1 MNELRLKTRSNEV
14 DDSGIVTV
22 AVAAFGNTDSQNDI
36 SEKGS
41 FTKTLKENRKR
52 FKHFLNHNQDF
63 LVGCPLDAWEDAQ
76 HLVFKSEINLDTEL
90 GRDVFSNYKLYHK
103 NGLTLEHSIGV
114 EDVKRDP
121 FDRRKVLEWRLWEFS
136 TLYSWGANERTPLLD
151 LKALQFDRSPETAI
165 GFLKDALRLKFSDS
179 KLRQYEQYLHL
190 VEKAVL
196 GETRMADCECGF
208 KFDYDSLPEMSVE
221 KQVLEAAREMIRWRA
236 SAAVEREVMEM
247 EPMIRD
253 QVAEIL
259 SKGRSLDDMTAYV
272 LCPRCG
278 RRIYRGDVLNGTSA
292 AVRKSGKPSAKDT
305 SHGTGSHPHGT
316 LSLSAIGGLIGRMDG

>member
-1 MNELRLKTRSNEV
+1 M
-14 DDSGIVTV
+14 
-22 AVAAFGNTDSQNDI
+22 
-36 SEKGS
+36 
-41 FTKTLKENRKR
+41 
-52 FKHFLNHNQDF
+52 
-63 LVGCPLDAWEDAQ
+63 
-76 HLVFKSEINLDTEL
+76 
-90 GRDVFSNYKLYHK
+90 
-103 NGLTLEHSIGV
+103 GV
-114 EDVKRDP
+114 
-121 FDRRKVLEWRLWEFS
+121 S

-151 LKALQFDRSPETAI
+151 LKALQFDRSPEAAI

-305 SHGTGSHPHGT
+305 SHGTGSHPQGT